1 MKFLLD
7 THTFIWYVTND
18 SKLSS
23 TARELINDG
32 NNEVFLSIASIWEMA
47 IKQSIGKLNFEL
59 PFELFITRQ
68 LAVNN
73 FRPLNIKIDHLNVV
87 ANLPL
92 HHRDPFDRL
101 IIAQSMVE
109 QIPIVG
115 IDKVFDSYSVRR
127 LW

>member
-1 MKFLLD
+1 MKLLLD
-7 THTFIWYVTND
+7 THTFIWYVTDNP
-18 SKLSS
+18 KLSA
-23 TARELINDG
+23 TAQQLINDG
-32 NNEVFLSIASIWEMA
+32 NNEVLLSAVSIWEMA

-73 FRPLNIKIDHLNVV
+73 FDLLDIRVEHLVII

-101 IIAQSMVE
+101 IIAQAMVE
-109 QIPIVG
+109 QLPIVG
-115 IDKVFDSYSVRR
+115 ADGVFDSYTIER

>member
-1 MKFLLD
+1 LVRD
-7 THTFIWYVTND
+7 QR

-32 NNEVFLSIASIWEMA
+32 NNEVLLSIASIWEMA

-68 LAVNN
+68 LTINN
-73 FRPLNIKIDHLNVV
+73 FRSLNIEIDHLNVI

-109 QIPIVG
+109 QIPVVG
-115 IDKVFDSYSVRR
+115 LDKVFDSYSVQR

>member
-1 MKFLLD
+1 MKFVLD

-23 TARELINDG
+23 TAQELINNG
-32 NNEVFLSIASIWEMA
+32 NNEVLLSIASIWEMA

-73 FRPLNIKIDHLNVV
+73 FDFLNIRIDHLNVV
-87 ANLPL
+87 ANLSL

-101 IIAQSMVE
+101 IIAQAMVE

-115 IDKVFDSYSVRR
+115 VDKVFDSYSVRR